1 MNDRYFPWG
10 GRPGSSY
17 EGPTD
22 YNLSLKDP
30 GVVTSDNWNFPAGAT
45 LSADWLGRVH
55 RGTPWQTIFLKSE
68 AASLG
73 DSSGWTNQSPD
84 LVHGPGGVLFSRT
97 HPTNDW
103 RMVAWFA
110 RMLQTNDL
118 RTLMSVNATNTG
130 DWNALFTG
138 LNVLSNNLTTVVVWQ
153 PPRFETNVIAPD
165 APQLETIIS
174 GIQRLRSSSRGQYFA
189 DVGAFLSVPE
199 LSTALPWLNLT
210 GDQVRWGLND
220 EAYEILPSQLLSL
233 IRADPVGTAVSDG
246 HSVQLHFSAW
256 PGYVYRVESSA
267 DCLTWE
273 SASSPHTAIDG
284 GFTVTIPLSSGHKF
298 FRAVLLP

>member
-1 MNDRYFPWG
+1 
-10 GRPGSSY
+10 
-17 EGPTD
+17 
-22 YNLSLKDP
+22 
-30 GVVTSDNWNFPAGAT
+30 
-45 LSADWLGRVH
+45 
-55 RGTPWQTIFLKSE
+55 
-68 AASLG
+68 
-73 DSSGWTNQSPD
+73 
-84 LVHGPGGVLFSRT
+84 
-97 HPTNDW
+97 
-103 RMVAWFA
+103 
-110 RMLQTNDL
+110 
-118 RTLMSVNATNTG
+118 
-130 DWNALFTG
+130 